1 MRSFGKWLGRGLAF
15 IISAIVVASF
25 LFPRDHVG
33 GNISNLDNTLSDD
46 LDSYLQEA
54 ESQYSNITPGA
65 ERRIVWAAGPGRR
78 TPVSVVYLHGFSATS
93 EEIRPVP
100 DRVAAG
106 LGANLYF
113 ARLTG
118 HGQDGAALAAARAD
132 DWIAD
137 LSEALAIGR
146 RIGDRTILVATSTG
160 ATLASFA
167 ATDPAASE
175 GVAGVVMISPNFGL
189 RSVAGRILDL
199 PLARWWGPVVA
210 GAERSFTPQN
220 EAHARW
226 WTTRYPT
233 VALFPMAALVRAARD
248 LPFDRA
254 RVPALFLFSPEDG
267 VIDPDAAA
275 EVARAWGG
283 PVQVERRTMA
293 PGDDPHSHVIA
304 GDILSP
310 GQTAETVELIL
321 TWARGL

>member
-1 MRSFGKWLGRGLAF
+1 M
-15 IISAIVVASF
+15 
-25 LFPRDHVG
+25 P
-33 GNISNLDNTLSDD
+33 DD
-46 LDSYLQEA
+46 IDSYLQEA
-54 ESQYSNITPGA
+54 ESQNSNITPGA
-65 ERRIVWAAGPGRR
+65 ERRIVWAVEPGRR
-78 TPVSVVYLHGFSATS
+78 TPVAVVYLHGFSATS

-100 DRVAAG
+100 DRVAAS

-146 RIGDRTILVATSTG
+146 RIGDRTILIATSTG

-167 ATDPAASE
+167 ATDAAASE
-175 GVAGVVMISPNFGL
+175 GLAGVVMISPNFGL

-220 EAHARW
+220 ESHARW

-233 VALFPMAALVRAARD
+233 TALFPMAALVRAARD

-254 RVPALFLFSPEDG
+254 QVPALFLFSPDDR

-283 PVQVERRTMA
+283 PVQVERRHMA
-293 PGDDPHSHVIA
+293 PGDDPYSHVIA

-310 GQTAETVELIL
+310 GQTAETVQLIL